1 MIHRPRQWGPPLP
14 KNLGQREAKV
24 LIYATAELPFF
35 GDFFETFPDGFP
47 KILWV
52 YDILGTFPNNL
63 SKTACQN
70 SYWFESYRTL
80 KLADFS
86 CRTRSS
92 SSPSPSD
99 TSLIAHDLINGPILM
114 NDGFLE
120 SLCFGNWETSFIFQF
135 WSNPDPPTPL
145 LVIFDG
151 PYFLFPTRLSSLT
164 TSLMVRF

>member
-1 MIHRPRQWGPPLP
+1 MIQRPRQRGPPLP

-80 KLADFS
+80 KLADFLS
-86 CRTRSS
+86 FLFSFCGPSTPVRGLAHLRGPTPCSS
-92 SSPSPSD
+92 SGAWTYWNKRAPFHTAGTQPPSP
-99 TSLIAHDLINGPILM
+99 
-114 NDGFLE
+114 
-120 SLCFGNWETSFIFQF
+120 
-135 WSNPDPPTPL
+135 WSSPL
-145 LVIFDG
+145 PLQQ
-151 PYFLFPTRLSSLT
+151 SSRHHPH
-164 TSLMVRF
+164 SHHSHSGVGRS